1 MDSQKENPS
10 FGDMAELVK
19 EDFITIEE
27 KLDETV
33 INRIQNSVYEDE
45 EVLSL

>member
-1 MDSQKENPS
+1 MT
-10 FGDMAELVK
+10 ELVK